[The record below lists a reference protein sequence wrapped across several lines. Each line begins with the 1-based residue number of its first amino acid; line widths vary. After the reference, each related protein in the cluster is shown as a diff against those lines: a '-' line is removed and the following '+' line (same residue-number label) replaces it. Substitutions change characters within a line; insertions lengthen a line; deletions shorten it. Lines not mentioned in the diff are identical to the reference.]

1 MSNIPRYELIDM
13 REKIE
18 ERIRTINVSIYPDS
32 MARRHELEDVL
43 KMIAVIEDN
52 ANHGA
57 YNDE

>member
-1 MSNIPRYELIDM
+1 M

-18 ERIRTINVSIYPDS
+18 ERIRTINVSSYPDS